1 VRPHCGLRT
10 GAQQASGPPS
20 ALGHVG
26 ERSEPTRA
34 LPVAATQHRVG
45 VSASIDASGEA
56 GQLRRA
62 QRADTGK
69 AGPAT
74 NDGGKHEPRGRNFRV
89 FSARAVYKYGPL

>member
-34 LPVAATQHRVG
+34 LPVAPTRITSETSMLASSGPHCGPRRRVLCAETGAAGCRAKAEEKATTPARPLFG
-45 VSASIDASGEA
+45 VA
-56 GQLRRA
+56 
-62 QRADTGK
+62 
-69 AGPAT
+69 
-74 NDGGKHEPRGRNFRV
+74 RV
-89 FSARAVYKYGPL
+89 FYKFL